1 MHTSL
6 CAQFVLRGVSW
17 VIKKVFVRA
26 NLFIGLRSI
35 NFFFWGAQLL
45 NCETYAVITPLNTL
59 AKRCKRHL
67 PLLAA
72 PAALLLIQGQALAST
87 RLVTFPFNNNADGN
101 NGFNYSTF
109 DSSRL
114 TAATVA
120 KGPGLGQ
127 YSVSTDGLTP
137 NVQVLKTGPGS
148 TISAATAAD
157 ALSNDWYFTIALT
170 PNGSMS
176 IDSIN
181 LDWTRGGTTGVRGWF
196 VRSSL
201 DNYASNL
208 YSNETPNGTAK
219 GLQPASISLSGFTGL
234 TAQTDFRFYIHT
246 TTSGRYMDFSNISVQ
261 GSGPVAVPGPLP
273 LLGAVAAFGWSR
285 RLRKRLATPLSKPPQ
300 A

>member
-1 MHTSL
+1 MASL
-6 CAQFVLRGVSW
+6 VT
-17 VIKKVFVRA
+17 
-26 NLFIGLRSI
+26 RS
-35 NFFFWGAQLL
+35 A
-45 NCETYAVITPLNTL
+45 
-59 AKRCKRHL
+59 
-67 PLLAA
+67 PLLGIALGSAA
-72 PAALLLIQGQALAST
+72 SVAALGLHSGQAHALA
-87 RLVTFPFNNNADGN
+87 LVTFPFNNNADGN

-114 TAATVA
+114 TAATVT

-127 YSVSTDGLTP
+127 YSVNTDGLSP
-137 NVQVLKTGPGS
+137 NVQVLRTGPG
-148 TISAATAAD
+148 TAISPVTAAD

-201 DNYASNL
+201 DGYTANL
-208 YSNETPNGTAK
+208 YSNETPANTAK

-234 TAQTDFRFYIHT
+234 TAQTDFRFYIYT
-246 TTSGRYMDFSNISVQ
+246 EGTARYMDFTNISFVQ
-261 GSGPVAVPGPLP
+261 GGGSGPAAADVPGPLP
-273 LLGAVAAFGWSR
+273 LFGAAAAFGWTR
-285 RLRKRLATPLSKPPQ
+285 RLRKRIAAPLIAPPQ

>member
-1 MHTSL
+1 MITI
-6 CAQFVLRGVSW
+6 LRT
-17 VIKKVFVRA
+17 I
-26 NLFIGLRSI
+26 
-35 NFFFWGAQLL
+35 
-45 NCETYAVITPLNTL
+45 
-59 AKRCKRHL
+59 AKQCKRL
-67 PLLAA
+67 SPLLAA
-72 PAALLLIQGQALAST
+72 PVALLLIQGQALAIT
-87 RLVTFPFNNNADGN
+87 TLVTFPFNNNADGN

-137 NVQVLKTGPGS
+137 NVQVLKTGPGI
-148 TISAATAAD
+148 TINNATAAD

-176 IDSIN
+176 IDTIN
-181 LDWTRGGTTGVRGWF
+181 LDWTRGGTSGVRGWF

-208 YSNETPNGTAK
+208 YSNETPDGTAK

-234 TAQTDFRFYIHT
+234 TAQTDFRFYIYAD
-246 TTSGRYMDFSNISVQ
+246 TSGRYVDFSNISFQ
-261 GSGPVAVPGPLP
+261 SGGSGPADVPGPLP
-273 LLGAVAAFGWSR
+273 LFGAAAAFGWSR
-285 RLRKRLATPLSKPPQ
+285 RLRKRIAAPLITPPQ